1 MIRRRL
7 LLLLGA
13 TIVLLTAT
21 GVAVAFWTTSGVG
34 TGSGVT
40 GTLDPPTDV
49 AATTTPGIG
58 TAAVSWT
65 ASAQA
70 TGYYVTRVRTS
81 DNSAAAACG
90 TSLAQPTTG
99 TSCDD
104 LAVADGIYHY
114 TVTAVLA
121 SWTGTSASSEDVTV
135 NNTRPAVTVNQAAGQ
150 ADPTK
155 TAPINFTAVFD
166 AVVTDFT
173 SSDVTVT
180 PGTATA
186 VVTGGG
192 TTYTIA
198 VSGMTSSGTVSA
210 SIAANA
216 AHDAAGAGEHRL
228 HQHRQHRHLRRH
240 RAGCPG
246 TGCQCC
252 RQLRHQ
258 PTLRQQRGSN
268 PHQRRNRH
276 PLQHRLSQL
285 LLLPRLHRPLHQ
297 RDLDLHRDIHSPSN
311 QLPGSH
317 LRAASSRRPVPSRR
331 SSHRHSR
338 KHQRPQPGHRHHR
351 RHHPANRHPSHRE
364 RTLLMT
370 TFRTPRRLRRGSVLA
385 MALLLGTVGLINA
398 APAFAANANSGDGT
412 MAVSPTSVVAGSTG
426 NQFTFVFTA
435 PAAANSATVRR

>member
-216 AHDAAGAGEHRL
+216 AHDAAGAGNT
-228 HQHRQHRHLRRH
+228 
-240 RAGCPG
+240 ASTSTDNTVIYDVTAPVVPAPVASAAVSFG
-246 TGCQCC
+246 TNP
-252 RQLRHQ
+252 LFVNNEVV
-258 PTLRQQRGSN
+258 TL
-268 PHQRRNRH
+268 
-276 PLQHRLSQL
+276 
-285 LLLPRLHRPLHQ
+285 
-297 RDLDLHRDIHSPSN
+297 
-311 QLPGSH
+311 
-317 LRAASSRRPVPSRR
+317 
-331 SSHRHSR
+331 
-338 KHQRPQPGHRHHR
+338 
-351 RHHPANRHPSHRE
+351 
-364 RTLLMT
+364 T
-370 TFRTPRRLRRGSVLA
+370 
-385 MALLLGTVGLINA
+385 NA
-398 APAFAANANSGDGT
+398 ATDTHSSIAS
-412 MAVSPTSVVAGSTG
+412 VSYYYCPGSTG
-426 NQFTFVFTA
+426 PCT
-435 PAAANSATVRR
+435 SATWTSIGTSTVPATNFPVPTSAPLAADGPYRVVAVATDTAGNTSAPSPATAITVDTTPPTVTRPTVNGHS